1 MAKSTSVQTSNTI
14 VRMFKKQ
21 SEESIKVKLARWIMY
36 ENVPF
41 NVLQSDYFKD
51 VMTSCVTKV
60 LPLYLLQL
68 NISENIKLKRP
79 DWAKLTTFWR

>member
-51 VMTSCVTKV
+51 VMTSCVANYNT
-60 LPLYLLQL
+60 L
-68 NISENIKLKRP
+68 SRG
-79 DWAKLTTFWR
+79 TFVEFVDQEFNNMVESIR